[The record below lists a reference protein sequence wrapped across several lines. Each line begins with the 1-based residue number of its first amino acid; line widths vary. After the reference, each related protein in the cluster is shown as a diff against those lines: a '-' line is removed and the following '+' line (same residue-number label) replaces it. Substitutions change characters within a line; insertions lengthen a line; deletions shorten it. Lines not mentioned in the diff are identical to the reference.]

1 MVGVGGS
8 NPLVPTNI
16 LKAPLISYNGAFLV
30 FKALCIGHN
39 QREFHMISVT
49 LPDGSQRQFDHSV
62 SIHDVAFD
70 IGAGLARAALAGKVN
85 GVLVDTNYLIEQ
97 DADIA
102 IITERDEEGLDIIRH
117 STSHLMAQAV
127 KQLFPEAQVT
137 IGPVIDDGFYYD
149 FAYAPGFT
157 PEDLTKI
164 EKRMVELVKQ
174 DLPLVREEISREA
187 GIEKFRAMGEDY
199 KAEILEDI
207 PKGETLSLYSQGD
220 FIDLCRGPHVP
231 STGKLKAFKLMK
243 LAGAYWRG
251 NSDNEMLQRVY
262 GTAWSD
268 KKALK
273 QYIHRLE
280 EAEKR
285 DHRKI
290 GKNLDLFHLQEE
302 ASGMVFWHDNGW
314 RIYRE
319 VENYIRD
326 VIQKNGYQEVR
337 TPQVVDRT
345 LWEKSGHW
353 DKFGDMIFSTHSENR
368 DYAVKPMN
376 CPCHVQIFNQG
387 LKSYRDLPLRMAE
400 FGSCHRNEPSGTL
413 HGLMRLRGFT
423 QDDAHIFCTED
434 QIQDEVSTF
443 MDLLQEVYADF
454 GFNDIIVKLS
464 TRPENRVGSDE
475 EWNKAEH
482 ALERALN
489 NKGLEWDLQPGEGA
503 FYGPKIEFS
512 LKDCLGRVWQCGT
525 IQVDFSMPGRL
536 DAKYIAD
543 DGSKQVPVML
553 HRAILGSLERFIG
566 ILIEEYAGAFP
577 TWLSPRQVVVMGISE
592 HQAEYAKKITK
603 ELQNKGFRADID
615 LRNEKIGYKIREHT
629 LRRIPYLI
637 VVGDREA
644 QNNAVAVR
652 TRKGEDLGVMTLD
665 EFTQT
670 LHEDVARRGR
680 INIEE

>member
-1 MVGVGGS
+1 
-8 NPLVPTNI
+8 
-16 LKAPLISYNGAFLV
+16 
-30 FKALCIGHN
+30 
-39 QREFHMISVT
+39 MISVT
-49 LPDGSQRQFDHSV
+49 LPDGSQRQFDHPV
-62 SIHDVAFD
+62 SIFD
-70 IGAGLARAALAGKVN
+70 IANDIGVGLARAALAGKVN
-85 GVLVDTNYLIEQ
+85 GQLVDTSHIVDQ

-102 IITERDEEGLDIIRH
+102 IITARDDEGLDVIRH
-117 STSHLMAQAV
+117 STSHLLAQAV
-127 KQLFPEAQVT
+127 IHLFPKAQVT
-137 IGPVIDDGFYYD
+137 IGPVIEDGFYYD
-149 FAYAPGFT
+149 FSYPQGFT
-157 PEDLTKI
+157 PDDLIKI
-164 EKRMVELVKQ
+164 EKHMGELVKQ
-174 DLPLVREEISREA
+174 DIPIVREEISRDA
-187 GIEKFRAMGEDY
+187 GIELFRDMGETY
-199 KAEILEDI
+199 KAEIMEDI
-207 PKGETLSLYSQGD
+207 PKGETLSLYRQGD
-220 FIDLCRGPHVP
+220 FVDLCRGPHVP

-251 NSDNEMLQRVY
+251 NSDNEMLQRIY
-262 GTAWSD
+262 GTAWAD

-273 QYIHRLE
+273 QYIFRLE

-290 GKNLDLFHLQEE
+290 AKNLDLFHLQEE

-326 VIQKNGYQEVR
+326 VLKQNGYQEVR
-337 TPQVVDRT
+337 TPQVVDRS

-353 DKFGDMIFSTHSENR
+353 DKFGEMIFSTHSENR
-368 DYAVKPMN
+368 DYAIKPMN

-413 HGLMRLRGFT
+413 HGLMRLRSFT

-434 QIQDEVSTF
+434 QIQSEVSIF
-443 MDLLQEVYADF
+443 MDLLQDVYADF
-454 GFNDIIVKLS
+454 GFNEIIVKLS
-464 TRPENRVGSDE
+464 TRPESRVGSDE
-475 EWNKAEH
+475 VWDKAEH

-489 NKGLEWDLQPGEGA
+489 DKGLDWDLQTGEGA

-536 DAKYIAD
+536 DASFVAD

-566 ILIEEYAGAFP
+566 ILIEEYAGLFP
-577 TWLSPRQVVVMGISE
+577 TWLAPRQVVVIGIS
-592 HQAEYAKKITK
+592 QNQSEYAQKITK
-603 ELQNKGFRADID
+603 ELQNKGFRADLD
-615 LRNEKIGYKIREHT
+615 LRNEKIGFKIREHT
-629 LRRIPYLI
+629 LRRVPYLV
-637 VVGDREA
+637 VVGEREA
-644 QNNAVAVR
+644 QDNAVAVR

-665 EFTQT
+665 DFAKI
-670 LHEDVARRGR
+670 LHKDVASRGR
-680 INIEE
+680 IVLED